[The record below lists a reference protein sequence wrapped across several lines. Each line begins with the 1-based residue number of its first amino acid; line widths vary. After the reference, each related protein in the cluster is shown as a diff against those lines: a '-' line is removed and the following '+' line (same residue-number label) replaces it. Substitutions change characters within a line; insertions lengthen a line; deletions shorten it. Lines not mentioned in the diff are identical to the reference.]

1 MAASASISK
10 TIYVGP
16 FVHSVSLTELQICED
31 AAIGVDEQGIIAF
44 VEKESDLQSVQSKH
58 SWHDATV
65 VDIRRGQNTFL
76 FPGFIDTHTHAPQHA
91 NTGLFGKTTLL
102 DWLQTYTF
110 PMESSFSDLKRASR
124 IYQNFVSRTLSH
136 GTTTAAY
143 YATIHVPATN
153 LLADICLA
161 RGQRALV
168 GRVCMNSDLS
178 PEYYRDSSVETSV
191 ADSKASIDYI
201 RSIDPTGSI
210 VRPIVTP
217 RFAPSC
223 TAENLT
229 AIGQLAKEQDTYIQ
243 THISE
248 NKGEIALVQ
257 DLFPDSKSYTDVY
270 HTHGLLTPKTIL
282 AHAVHLS
289 DEERRTILQQG
300 SSIAHCPCSNTAIT
314 SGCAP
319 IRSLLDE
326 GHTIGLGTDV
336 SGGFHPSILENVRHA
351 IWTSRHLSMNSP
363 LGDKAKLST
372 EEALYLATRGGAKV
386 VGLQERVGGFEV
398 GMEFDAQMIDLGGVA
413 VGDGVAVEDGTVGEV
428 GINGGETGPVDI
440 FGWESWAEK
449 VEKWVY
455 SGDDRNTIAVWV
467 RGRLVHKTSKFRGFS
482 GNGIATP

>member
-1 MAASASISK
+1 MAASATIQR
-10 TIYVGP
+10 TIYTGP
-16 FVHSVSLTELQICED
+16 FVHSVSLTELEICEKG
-31 AAIGVDEQGIIAF
+31 AIGVDENGIIAF
-44 VEKESDLQSVQSKH
+44 VEKELDLGAVQEKH
-58 SWHDATV
+58 SWQDATSV
-65 VDIRRGQNTFL
+65 QLKGNAFF
-76 FPGFIDTHTHAPQHA
+76 FPGFIDTHTHAPQHP

-110 PMESSFSDLKRASR
+110 PMESSFTDLKRAGM
-124 IYQNFVSRTLSH
+124 IYRNFVSRTLSH

-178 PEYYRDSSVETSV
+178 PDYYRDASVSQSV

-201 RSIDPTGSI
+201 RSIDPQGTI

-223 TAENLT
+223 TSECLT
-229 AIGQLAKEQDTYIQ
+229 SIAQLASDESTFIQ

-257 DLFPDSKSYTDVY
+257 ALFPSSKSYTDVY
-270 HTHGLLTPKTIL
+270 DTHNLLTPRTIL
-282 AHAVHLS
+282 AHAVHLGP
-289 DEERRTILQQG
+289 EERQTILARG
-300 SSIAHCPCSNTAIT
+300 AAIAHCPCSNTAIT

-319 IRSLLDE
+319 VRALLDE
-326 GHTIGLGTDV
+326 GHTVGLGTDV
-336 SGGFHPSILENVRHA
+336 SGGFHPSILENARHA
-351 IWTSRHLSMNSP
+351 IWTSRHLALQSP

-372 EEALYLATRGGAKV
+372 EEALYLATRGGAAV
-386 VGLQERVGGFEV
+386 VGLADKVGGFDV
-398 GMEFDAQMIDLGGVA
+398 GKEFDAQAIDLGGVR
-413 VGDGVAVEDGTVGEV
+413 E
-428 GINGGETGPVDI
+428 GGENEGVFDAGPVDV
-440 FGWESWAEK
+440 FGWESWLER

-455 SGDDRNTIAVWV
+455 AGDDRNTTAVWV
-467 RGRLVHKTSKFRGFS
+467 RGRVVHATKRFEGRVGS
-482 GNGIATP
+482 GAATP

>member
-1 MAASASISK
+1 MAASATIQR
-10 TIYVGP
+10 TIYTGP
-16 FVHSVSLTELQICED
+16 FVHSLSLTELEICEKG
-31 AAIGVDEQGIIAF
+31 AIGVDENGIIAF
-44 VEKESDLQSVQSKH
+44 VEKELDLGAVQEKH
-58 SWHDATV
+58 SWQDATPV
-65 VDIRRGQNTFL
+65 QLKGNAFF
-76 FPGFIDTHTHAPQHA
+76 FPGFIDTHTHAPQHP

-110 PMESSFSDLKRASR
+110 PMESSFTDLKRAET
-124 IYQNFVSRTLSH
+124 IYRNFVSRTLSH

-178 PEYYRDSSVETSV
+178 PDYYRDASVSQSV

-201 RSIDPTGSI
+201 RSIDPKGSI

-223 TAENLT
+223 TSECLT
-229 AIGQLAKEQDTYIQ
+229 SIAKLAKDESTFIQ

-257 DLFPDSKSYTDVY
+257 ELFPASKSYTDVY
-270 HTHGLLTPKTIL
+270 DTHNLLTPQTIL

-289 DEERRTILQQG
+289 AEERKTILARG
-300 SSIAHCPCSNTAIT
+300 ATLSHCPCSNTAIT

-351 IWTSRHLSMNSP
+351 IWTSRHLALQSP
-363 LGDKAKLST
+363 LGDAAKLST
-372 EEALYLATRGGAKV
+372 EEALFLATRGGAAV
-386 VGLQERVGGFEV
+386 VGLADKVGGFDV
-398 GMEFDAQMIDLGGVA
+398 GKEFDAQVVDLGSVS
-413 VGDGVAVEDGTVGEV
+413 E
-428 GINGGETGPVDI
+428 GGENEAKFDAGPVDV
-440 FGWESWAEK
+440 FGWESWGEM

-455 SGDDRNTIAVWV
+455 AGDDRNTTAVWV
-467 RGRLVHKTSKFRGFS
+467 RGRVVHRTARFEGRVVDGA
-482 GNGIATP
+482 ATP